1 MCRLGLRKHVSCLLT
16 LCSTHIHSGNYFP
29 FTANRTYLKDDFYAV
44 GALKKGL
51 PTDADFDEDLLTFLG
66 IESLS
71 EITFFSRLQIG
82 GATFHSRMYK
92 RAVSRNNYTIAY
104 RQGKSCNC
112 YGQIKVF
119 FVVRDDPRMTCGA
132 VVSPLIVSSQHVCN
146 IHEVL
151 GNPVTH
157 ILCLYKPNRKR
168 FTDISL
174 GDIIDICIYMEFS
187 DCNLGYAALFP
198 TTLKE
203 TDNESGS

>member
-1 MCRLGLRKHVSCLLT
+1 MSRLGLRKHVSCLLT
-16 LCSTHIHSGNYFP
+16 LCSTHIRSGNYFP
-29 FTANRTYLKDDFYAV
+29 FTANRTHLKDDFYAV

-51 PTDADFDEDLLTFLG
+51 PTDADFDEVLLTFLG

-71 EITFFSRLQIG
+71 EVTFFARLQIG

-92 RAVSRNNYTIAY
+92 RVVRRNNYTIAY

-112 YGQIKVF
+112 YGQIEVF

-151 GNPVTH
+151 GNLVTH
-157 ILCLYKPNRKR
+157 NVCLYKPNRKR
-168 FTDISL
+168 FTVVSL

-187 DCNLGYAALFP
+187 DCNLGYAALFR